1 MVILVF
7 LLVVDVFVGWIE
19 KDKIFRGIINE
30 IKYLTCL
37 LLGFI
42 VTADIYMIV
51 TFFVEN
57 RLIEENTGRF
67 STDFL
72 ISMWLLYVL
81 INSFRL
87 IVKES
92 LGEENYKDLKFASK
106 IKIFF
111 MIWFVS
117 FLVSHLLSSDENTLL
132 VFFTGVILVFTKWI
146 YSEDVFYFII
156 KENNKFDNNLIP
168 EEIKIKFKK
177 IQGGIVIVLVSL
189 NMSVIIKKLFF
200 DLKIIKILISKLN
213 DFFNLDYIQ
222 INNICVI
229 LIAGVIFVL
238 IYNAISTPGN
248 LFVKQQQAVVN
259 NIEKKHWTSKKI
271 ERVMKLKKDR
281 ILGFYLFLS
290 TEI

>member
-1 MVILVF
+1 M
-7 LLVVDVFVGWIE
+7 
-19 KDKIFRGIINE
+19 
-30 IKYLTCL
+30 
-37 LLGFI
+37 
-42 VTADIYMIV
+42 
-51 TFFVEN
+51 
-57 RLIEENTGRF
+57 
-67 STDFL
+67 
-72 ISMWLLYVL
+72 
-81 INSFRL
+81 
-87 IVKES
+87 
-92 LGEENYKDLKFASK
+92 
-106 IKIFF
+106 
-111 MIWFVS
+111 
-117 FLVSHLLSSDENTLL
+117 
-132 VFFTGVILVFTKWI
+132 FTKWI

-271 ERVMKLKKDR
+271 ERVMKLKKR
-281 ILGFYLFLS
+281 
-290 TEI
+290 